1 MKKLERLVGIIYALK
16 QNKRLTA
23 KEIGDI
29 FEVSERT
36 IYRDIE
42 ALCQMNVPII
52 ALQGFSGG
60 YEINESYFVP
70 TIAFLENEV
79 LYLLICL
86 KLGEIIKVPNMK
98 EDYES
103 LKYKLLNILD
113 EDKKERYLDLL
124 SRIILG
130 INKIYPENYKPDV
143 TKKIIESF
151 FEYRDLTIEYYN
163 PKKDECIERMITPY
177 TLSFYS
183 GGWYI
188 EAYCHL
194 RKSKRLFRID
204 RIKSIGISEKVHP
217 KSFIDEYLKNVD
229 RKKDTKEVNLEMD
242 RFLYETVKN
251 DRMFIHAEKKLKE
264 DKVRLKF
271 YTDDMDEVINLAF
284 QNYQEI
290 RIIEPKS
297 CIHILKTMC
306 KEILDKY

>member
-163 PKKDECIERMITPY
+163 PKKDECIERVITPY

-204 RIKSIGISEKVHP
+204 RIKSIEISEKVHP

-290 RIIEPKS
+290 RIIEPKF

>member
-124 SRIILG
+124 
-130 INKIYPENYKPDV
+130 
-143 TKKIIESF
+143 
-151 FEYRDLTIEYYN
+151 
-163 PKKDECIERMITPY
+163 
-177 TLSFYS
+177 
-183 GGWYI
+183 
-188 EAYCHL
+188 
-194 RKSKRLFRID
+194 
-204 RIKSIGISEKVHP
+204 
-217 KSFIDEYLKNVD
+217 
-229 RKKDTKEVNLEMD
+229 
-242 RFLYETVKN
+242 
-251 DRMFIHAEKKLKE
+251 
-264 DKVRLKF
+264 
-271 YTDDMDEVINLAF
+271 
-284 QNYQEI
+284 
-290 RIIEPKS
+290 
-297 CIHILKTMC
+297 
-306 KEILDKY
+306 